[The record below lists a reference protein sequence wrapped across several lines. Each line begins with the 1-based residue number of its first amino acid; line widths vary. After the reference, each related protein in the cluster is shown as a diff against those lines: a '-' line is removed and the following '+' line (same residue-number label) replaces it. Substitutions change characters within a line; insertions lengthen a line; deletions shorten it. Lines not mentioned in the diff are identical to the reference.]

1 MTSISTI
8 ATAVRSR
15 PRLAGYYVVTSLVTA
30 VFTGLWLFE
39 GYFLFTA
46 WFPSFDELTPIN
58 GVAAGG
64 FMTLMLVCSVAAL
77 LRPTRAIGPSKV
89 LVAGTSLL
97 GLLMPLAFVVDTPLV
112 TALLLS
118 VSVSILALL
127 VWLHPARSELLEVRH
142 PDPNYPLL
150 GLAVVIAVPFL
161 WLAVEFQW
169 LQITRDD
176 EVAGRWFYGGLSM
189 YLLAIVVLSA
199 LASIDAASRRLFVSS
214 AVFLAG
220 LLGLVSVV
228 YPSELHSFGTLGGG
242 LVLAWCVAI
251 GLAWLSSSGRL

>member
-1 MTSISTI
+1 MTSISTLV
-8 ATAVRSR
+8 TTVRSR
-15 PRLAGYYVVTSLVTA
+15 PQRVGYYVVTSLVTA

-46 WFPSFDELTPIN
+46 WLPSFEELTPIN

-64 FMTLMLVCSVAAL
+64 FMTLMLGCSVAAL
-77 LRPTRAIGPSKV
+77 LRPQAIGPSKV
-89 LVAGTSLL
+89 LVAGAGLL
-97 GLLMPLAFVVDTPLV
+97 GLLMPLAFVTDTPLV

-118 VSVSILALL
+118 IALSVLVLL
-127 VWLHPARSELLEVRH
+127 VWLHPARSELLDVRH
-142 PDPNYPLL
+142 PDVDYPLL
-150 GLAVVIAVPFL
+150 GLAVVIAIPFL

-189 YLLAIVVLSA
+189 YLSAIVVLSG
-199 LASIDAASRRLFVSS
+199 LASIDAASRQVFVFSTL
-214 AVFLAG
+214 FLAG

-242 LVLAWCVAI
+242 LLLAWCVAV
-251 GLAWLSSSGRL
+251 GLAWLSSTGRL